1 MFIIFRSPSLVSI
14 IVSLLFSALS
24 ASSISAIVPDSPT
37 INAKSYLLIDIS
49 SGQVLA
55 ENAADEPLP
64 PASLTKMMT
73 SYVLSHEL
81 KEGNVK
87 GTDLADISE
96 NAWAKKFPGSS
107 LMWIE
112 VGTKVALDDLHRGV
126 IVSSGNDASVAVAEH
141 LAGSESAFADV
152 MNEHADN
159 LGMVG
164 SHFVNS
170 HGLPHSEHYTTAR
183 DLAILAKA
191 IITKHPEHYKIYSE
205 KEYTYNKITQ
215 SNRNK
220 LLWRDN
226 TVDGLKTGHTRAAGY
241 CLVSSAKRD
250 DMRLVSV
257 VLGADSVEARARE
270 SQKLLAYGF
279 RYFETRKIFSANE
292 KVVSVKV
299 WEGEK
304 ESLSLGVGEEIYLT
318 IPKRRHDELKIVTD
332 VEPELLAPIET
343 GKRYGTLRVSLD
355 GETLVSTPLIAMHDI
370 QQSGFVSRLWDTLTR
385 RIQGMIGG
393 EEPLVL
399 AE

>member
-1 MFIIFRSPSLVSI
+1 MLNKITKPIKTNAAIAAVL
-14 IVSLLFSALS
+14 SLL
-24 ASSISAIVPDSPT
+24 SIPVLSAIVPDAPT
-37 INAKSYLLIDIS
+37 INAKSYLLIDIA

-73 SYVLSHEL
+73 DYVLSHEL
-81 KEGNVK
+81 DEGNVK
-87 GTDLADISE
+87 ETDLADISE

-112 VGTKVALDDLHRGV
+112 VGTKVALSDLHRG
-126 IVSSGNDASVAVAEH
+126 IIISSGNDASVAVAEH

-152 MNEHADN
+152 MNEHADS
-159 LGMVG
+159 LDMVG

-170 HGLPHSEHYTTAR
+170 HGLPHPEHYTTAR

-205 KEYTYNKITQ
+205 REYTYNNITQ
-215 SNRNK
+215 PNRNK

-226 TVDGLKTGHTRAAGY
+226 TVDGLKTGHTREAGY
-241 CLVSSAKRD
+241 CLVSSAKRN

-257 VLGADSVEARARE
+257 VLGADSVEARLRE

-279 RYFETRKIFSANE
+279 RYFETRKVLSANE
-292 KVVSVKV
+292 PVADVKV

-304 ESLSLGVGEEIYLT
+304 ESLSLGVGEEIHLT
-318 IPKRRHDELKIVTD
+318 IPKRRHDDLQIITD
-332 VEPELLAPIET
+332 VEPELLAPIEA
-343 GKRYGTLRVSLD
+343 GKRYGTLRVTLD
-355 GETLVSTPLIAMHDI
+355 GETLVSTPLLAMHEI
-370 QQSGFVSRLWDTLTR
+370 QQSGFVSRLWDTLKR
-385 RIQGMIGG
+385 RLQGMIGG
-393 EEPLVL
+393 DE
-399 AE
+399 